1 MKDDDDK
8 NFDDLIGV
16 LKGVNSVEFQNILR
30 DESDDELKLPF
41 EVLPVRGTM
50 ATNELINKIREEEGI

>member
-8 NFDDLIGV
+8 NFDDLICV

-30 DESDDELKLPF
+30 DKSDDE
-41 EVLPVRGTM
+41 
-50 ATNELINKIREEEGI
+50 